1 MSDEPDQTMPESRET
16 DWTAQEGL
24 QELERLNNWATP
36 GEWYRHQTDLLAAL
50 ASSDGPDEEETRG
63 VAEWIDVADA
73 ELVVAYR
80 QAVPELVAA
89 LKESWRRQAQ
99 LEERLR
105 WIADHDGGP
114 EQDGLFHDW
123 EWGNEVPTGM
133 SPVTMEMDEWLNR
146 PLRERG

>member
-1 MSDEPDQTMPESRET
+1 MSDEPERTMPESQKT

-36 GEWYRHQTDLLAAL
+36 GEWYRHQTDLLAAIP
-50 ASSDGPDEEETRG
+50 SSNGPDEEETRG
-63 VAEWIDVADA
+63 VAEWIDVGDA

-105 WIADHDGGP
+105 WIADHDGGS
-114 EQDGLFHDW
+114 EADGLFHDW
-123 EWGNEVPTGM
+123 EWGNDVPADVEPAT
-133 SPVTMEMDEWLNR
+133 EMYEWLNL
-146 PLRERG
+146 PLREQS

>member
-63 VAEWIDVADA
+63 VAE
-73 ELVVAYR
+73 
-80 QAVPELVAA
+80 
-89 LKESWRRQAQ
+89 
-99 LEERLR
+99 
-105 WIADHDGGP
+105 
-114 EQDGLFHDW
+114 
-123 EWGNEVPTGM
+123 
-133 SPVTMEMDEWLNR
+133 
-146 PLRERG
+146 